1 MVNKNLF
8 NEAGIKRAV
17 PKTEH
22 VNRAGGTAYK
32 FEDKHALAQYCVT
45 GTFSNIFYSTA
56 TEQLGEVQK
65 LCDSVE
71 PEFLAKLAVYA
82 REVGKMKDTPAFLL
96 AYLTAA
102 NRMDLVTPI
111 FKRVLNNGKMLSNY
125 VSIIRSGALG
135 RRSLGTAPKA
145 AIQDW
150 LHSRY
155 AKKLFIT
162 SIGVGDPSI
171 ADIIRLSHP
180 CAKSDEEDAIFAYL
194 LDNMDKYIK
203 GTRQKKTNAEVFASL
218 PEDIQIFEA
227 LKRGE
232 TNQIPDIPFRCL
244 TNISLTKAQKTK
256 IAMNAPWN
264 TLRMNLNMFKR
275 WGVLEDDAVVTA
287 LANKLSDP
295 EEVKR
300 NNAFPYQLLTTYQN
314 VSDIPMKLKLALQDA
329 MEHATENVAE
339 LRGET
344 AVFVDTSA
352 SMTGSVTGTR
362 QGQSSRTSCVDVAG
376 LIASCVL
383 RKNPDALI
391 IAFDT
396 RVQEMSLNP
405 RDSVMTNAQHLAR
418 RGGGTD
424 IGAPFRHV
432 NKTGWKGD
440 NIILVSDNESWA
452 SPYRFQYQSTTEAA
466 TEWAKFQR
474 KNGGMNAKLVNIDL
488 QAYGSTQV
496 PDASKNVM
504 NVGGWSDAMFKS
516 VALFLNDEADKD
528 FVATVEDY
536 TNNFPRHWYGQ

>member
-8 NEAGIKRAV
+8 NEAGIKRAT
-17 PKTEH
+17 PKTDH
-22 VNRAGGTAYK
+22 VNRAGGAAYK

-45 GTFSNIFYSTA
+45 G
-56 TEQLGEVQK
+56 
-65 LCDSVE
+65 

-162 SIGVGDPSI
+162 SVGVGDPSI

-180 CAKSDEEDAIFAYL
+180 CAKSNEEDAIFAYL
-194 LDNMDKYIK
+194 LDNTEKFK
-203 GTRQKKTNAEVFASL
+203 GGSASEPGLYDCL
-218 PEDIQIFEA
+218 PEDIRVFEA

-232 TNQIPDIPFRCL
+232 TDQIPDIPFRCL
-244 TNISLTKAQKTK
+244 TNISLTKAQKTE

-275 WGVLEDDAVVTA
+275 WGVLEDDVVVTA
-287 LANKLSDP
+287 LANKLADP
-295 EEVKR
+295 DEVKR
-300 NNAFPYQLLTTYQN
+300 NNVFPYQLLTTFQN
-314 VSDIPMKLKLALQDA
+314 VQDVPMKLKLALQDA

-339 LRGET
+339 LRGKT

-352 SMTGSVTGTR
+352 SMTGAVTGTR
-362 QGQSSRTSCVDVAG
+362 QGQTTKTRCVDVAG

-396 RVQEMSLNP
+396 WAQEMSLNP

-418 RGGGTD
+418 HGGGTD
-424 IGAPFRHV
+424 IGAPFRHI
-432 NKTGWKGD
+432 NQTGWKGD

-452 SPYRFQYQSTTEAA
+452 NPYRYRYASTTAAA
-466 TEWAKFQR
+466 TEWTQFQR

-516 VALFLNDEADKD
+516 VALFLNDEVDKD
-528 FVATVEDY
+528 FVAIVEDY
-536 TNNFPRHWYGQ
+536 TNNSYPKE